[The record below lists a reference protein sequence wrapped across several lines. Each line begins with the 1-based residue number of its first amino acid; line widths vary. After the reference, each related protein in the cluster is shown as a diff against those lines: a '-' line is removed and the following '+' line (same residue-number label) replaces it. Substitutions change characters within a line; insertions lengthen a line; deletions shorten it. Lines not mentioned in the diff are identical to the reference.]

1 MKQKNPSNNPAS
13 KINSTETH
21 KRVFRIL
28 GFFVFGIA
36 LLIYLNTLNH
46 SYVLDDF
53 STIKDNRVTTQGP
66 KAIGDIFSHYYRYG
80 YYTSDDGL
88 YRPLPVA
95 IFAIEWWLAP
105 NNPSLAHFVNIML
118 YALTGWLLFMTL
130 KKLMK
135 NYNVI
140 LPFIVTLLFIA
151 HPIHTEVVAN
161 IKSLDELLGF
171 LFSFSAIFFL
181 CDYFEKKSIRTLAIG
196 IFFFFLALLSKESAI
211 TMLVG
216 IPLCFLYFKKEK
228 RNEIIISTIGL
239 FLMAALFLLIRAYF
253 LSKSISTEP
262 TDALLNPLLS
272 AKDALHQ
279 FSNAMRIMGYYIRL
293 LVFPR
298 PLIYDYSFNQ
308 IPLVNSFDPLS
319 ILSALF
325 YVGLLTY
332 GIIGFFK
339 RQLLAFGVLFYLL
352 SLIVFSN
359 LFFLLGVSMAE
370 RFVYFASLGFSFSVG
385 VLLMKWTNTSFE
397 ARTYNNLNSFWIANR
412 NLIFV
417 SSLIVFVYSAGTISR
432 NRDWKDNFTL
442 FSHDVEYMPN
452 NARAHSFLGN
462 EIIKTLAVNENDSAQ
477 YIQMNLNG
485 IEALKQ
491 SIEIYPKN
499 IDALNCLGTAYQRI
513 NRLSEAESYYKQAL
527 ALNST
532 DYSYIANFYMN
543 MRDYDSAIK
552 YYSKIVQINP
562 KQLDA
567 LVCLGIA
574 NGAKNQFKAA
584 ISYLKQAA
592 VIQPEGSQIYYYLSS
607 AYKYSG
613 DSINAEKFYQEA
625 YRLDPTLERP

>member
-13 KINSTETH
+13 KINSSETH
-21 KRVFRIL
+21 NRVFRIL

-53 STIKDNRVTTQGP
+53 STIKDNRVTTQGL

-105 NNPSLAHFVNIML
+105 NNPSFAHFVNIML

-181 CDYFEKKSIRTLAIG
+181 CDYFENKSIRTLAIG

-216 IPLCFLYFKKEK
+216 IPLCFLYFIKEK
-228 RNEIIISTIGL
+228 RKEIIISTIGL
-239 FLMAALFLLIRAYF
+239 FLMAGLFLLIRAYF
-253 LSKSISTEP
+253 LSKSTSTEP

-272 AKDALHQ
+272 AKNALHQ

-319 ILSALF
+319 ILSALI

-385 VLLMKWTNTSFE
+385 VLLMKWTYTSLE
-397 ARTYNNLNSFWIANR
+397 ARTYNNLKTFWIANR
-412 NLIFV
+412 KLIFV

-485 IEALKQ
+485 IAALKQ

-513 NRLSEAESYYKQAL
+513 NRLSEAESSYKQAI

-552 YYSKIVQINP
+552 YYSKIIQINP

-567 LVCLGIA
+567 LVYLGIA